1 MTSWLDDSLCEARTQ
16 RSFGLSDFGSR
27 RGYTVQRAL
36 VVSIHD
42 VAPST
47 RAKVEKILAQLAGHR
62 VHACSLLVVPDYH
75 RQGRSLADP
84 GFRSWLQELVANGHE
99 IVIHGF
105 FHQRARR
112 NDENARAKIVTRMY
126 TMDEGEFF
134 DLEYDKALRLIQN
147 AREDFETHGFHPS
160 GFIAPA
166 WLLGAEAERAVIDA
180 GMSYTTTLRTV
191 RDFGRRRTIP
201 SQSLVYSVR
210 SGWRRLSSLAWNRS
224 LFRRL
229 TTNPLLRL
237 GIHPPDIDHRAIW
250 KQIGEIVR
258 EALLD
263 RQAMTYREWLTVI
276 PSVVERSLR
285 MTKPP
290 SRAPTMQRD
299 ASTVLRSAPD
309 DQ

>member
-1 MTSWLDDSLCEARTQ
+1 MSAAATQ
-16 RSFGLSDFGSR
+16 PSFILSDFVSR

-47 RAKVEKILAQLAGHR
+47 RAKVEKILASLAGHG
-62 VHACSLLVVPDYH
+62 VHTCSLLVVPDYH
-75 RQGRSLADP
+75 RLGRSLADRS
-84 GFRSWLQELVANGHE
+84 FCSWLHALAANEHE

-112 NDENARAKIVTRMY
+112 RDENARAKIVTRIY
-126 TMDEGEFF
+126 TADEGEFF
-134 DLEYDKALRLIQN
+134 DLGYGEALRLIRKAQ
-147 AREDFETHGFHPS
+147 EDFKTHDFHPT

-191 RDFGRRRTIP
+191 RDFDGDRTIP

-210 SGWRRLSSLAWNRS
+210 SGLRRISSLAWNRS

-229 TTNPLLRL
+229 TSNPLLRL
-237 GIHPPDIDHRAIW
+237 GIHPPDIDRAADLETNW
-250 KQIGEIVR
+250 R
-258 EALLD
+258 D
-263 RQAMTYREWLTVI
+263 RQ
-276 PSVVERSLR
+276 
-285 MTKPP
+285 
-290 SRAPTMQRD
+290 
-299 ASTVLRSAPD
+299 
-309 DQ
+309 

>member
-1 MTSWLDDSLCEARTQ
+1 VGAAATKP
-16 RSFGLSDFGSR
+16 SFTLSDFVPR

-42 VAPST
+42 VAPSN
-47 RAKVEKILAQLAGHR
+47 RAKVERILARLASHS
-62 VHACSLLVVPDYH
+62 VEVCSLLVVLDYH
-75 RQGRSLADP
+75 REGRSLADP
-84 GFRSWLQELVANGHE
+84 GFRSWLHELAANGHE

-105 FHQRARR
+105 FHQRARGR
-112 NDENARAKIVTRMY
+112 DENIRAKLVTRVY

-134 DLEYDKALRLIQN
+134 DLGYDEALRLIQN
-147 AREDFETHGFHPS
+147 ALEDFARNGFHPI

-180 GMSYTTTLRTV
+180 GLSYTTTIRTV
-191 RDFGRRRTIP
+191 RDFGGGRIIT

-210 SGWRRLSSLAWNRS
+210 SRWRRVSSLAWNRS

-237 GIHPPDIDHRAIW
+237 GIHPPDIAHPRVWQQIEAIV
-250 KQIGEIVR
+250 E

-263 RQAMTYREWLTVI
+263 RRATTYRELLC
-276 PSVVERSLR
+276 S
-285 MTKPP
+285 
-290 SRAPTMQRD
+290 Q
-299 ASTVLRSAPD
+299 SAVD
-309 DQ
+309 KQKSEMV

>member
-1 MTSWLDDSLCEARTQ
+1 
-16 RSFGLSDFGSR
+16 
-27 RGYTVQRAL
+27 VQRAL

-47 RAKVEKILAQLAGHR
+47 RAKVEKILAELARHR

-84 GFRSWLQELVANGHE
+84 GFRSWLHELAANGHE

-112 NDENARAKIVTRMY
+112 NDEKTRAKIVTRIY
-126 TMDEGEFF
+126 TADEGEFF
-134 DLEYDKALRLIQN
+134 DLGYDEALRLIQE
-147 AREDFETHGFHPS
+147 ARDQFETHGFHPT

-166 WLLGAEAERAVIDA
+166 WLLGAEAERAVSDT
-180 GMSYTTTLRTV
+180 GMNYTTTLRAV
-191 RDFGRRRTIP
+191 RDFGGGRIIP

-210 SGWRRLSSLAWNRS
+210 SGWRRVSSLAWNRS

-237 GIHPPDIDHRAIW
+237 GIHPPDLDHRAIW
-250 KQIGEIVR
+250 EQIGKIID
-258 EALLD
+258 EALRD
-263 RQAMTYREWLTVI
+263 RLAITYQGWLGEQSAI
-276 PSVVERSLR
+276 SN
-285 MTKPP
+285 
-290 SRAPTMQRD
+290 Q
-299 ASTVLRSAPD
+299 RSAMS
-309 DQ
+309 

>member
-1 MTSWLDDSLCEARTQ
+1 VSAAATKP
-16 RSFGLSDFGSR
+16 SFILSDFVSR

-36 VVSIHD
+36 VISIHD

-47 RAKVEKILAQLAGHR
+47 RAKVEKILGSLAGHS
-62 VHACSLLVVPDYH
+62 VHTCSLLVVPDYH
-75 RQGRSLADP
+75 RLGSSFADR
-84 GFRSWLQELVANGHE
+84 GFSSWLHALAANGHE

-112 NDENARAKIVTRMY
+112 RDENARAKIVTRLY
-126 TMDEGEFF
+126 TADEGEFF
-134 DLEYDKALRLIQN
+134 DLGYDEALRLIRK
-147 AREDFETHGFHPS
+147 AHDDFKAHGFHPT

-180 GMSYTTTLRTV
+180 GMSYTTTLRAV
-191 RDFGRRRTIP
+191 RDFEGDRTIP

-210 SGWRRLSSLAWNRS
+210 SGWRRISSLAWNRS

-229 TTNPLLRL
+229 TSNPLLRL
-237 GIHPPDIDHRAIW
+237 GIHPPDIEHTAIW
-250 KQIGEIVR
+250 KQIGEIVS

-263 RQAMTYREWLTVI
+263 RRAMTYQDLLN
-276 PSVVERSLR
+276 PDAVEGSGG

-290 SRAPTMQRD
+290 GRSPIRQRD
-299 ASTVLRSAPD
+299 PSTALRSARD
-309 DQ
+309 KQ